1 MAKSPNIQHDN
12 TQYGKIAAALG
23 HAADE
28 ERKKRRSRRILLA
41 AASWIFLLFF
51 ILLLLFGVVAVV
63 RAMGEKS
70 LRDKAEGRTPTIT
83 GDTIESISGIGQG
96 EETGGMQW
104 KEDWIRYQGD
114 IYEYN
119 DKLLT
124 FLIMGIDQDHE
135 TTGNRDLVSGGQADA
150 LFLTIINPDD
160 RTIRIIA
167 VNRDT
172 MTDVVMK
179 GIGINGEDVTDKA
192 QIAIQHGFGDG
203 REESCELTRE
213 AVSALFY
220 DLPIHGYVAVNMAA
234 IPEINDAVGG
244 VTVTIPQDMS
254 EENRAWAEGTEI
266 TLKGMDSFY
275 YLRWR
280 ETTRF
285 ESARMRLERQK
296 SYLVALVQ
304 TAIAETKK
312 DITLP
317 LTLYGNLKKYMV
329 TDISADEVAYLA
341 GELIDYQFEGDNICT
356 LEGTTIMGT
365 KYEEFYPDEE
375 ALQDL
380 IIRIFYCKVDVQE
393 P

>member
-1 MAKSPNIQHDN
+1 MEKSPNIQNDN
-12 TQYGKIAAALG
+12 TQYEKIEATLG

-28 ERKKRRSRRILLA
+28 ERKKRRRRRILHVT
-41 AASWIFLLFF
+41 ASWIFLIFL

-83 GDTIESISGIGQG
+83 GDTIESISQIGQG
-96 EETGGMQW
+96 EETAGMQW
-104 KEDWIRYQGD
+104 EEDWIRYQGD

-119 DKLLT
+119 DDILT
-124 FLIMGIDQDHE
+124 FLVMGIDQDNE
-135 TTGNRDLVSGGQADA
+135 TTDNKDLVSGGQADA
-150 LFLTIINPDD
+150 LFLTVVNPDD
-160 RTIRIIA
+160 KTIRIIA

-179 GIGINGEDVTDKA
+179 GIGVNGEDLTAKA
-192 QIAIQHGFGDG
+192 QIAVQHGFGDG
-203 REESCELTRE
+203 REESCELTRQ

-220 DLPIHGYVAVNMAA
+220 DLPIHGYAAVNMAA

-254 EENRAWAEGTEI
+254 ELNPAWTEGTEI
-266 TLKGMDSFY
+266 TLKGMDSFR

-280 ETTRF
+280 DTTQF
-285 ESARMRLERQK
+285 ESARKRLERQK
-296 SYLVALVQ
+296 RYLSALVR

-312 DITLP
+312 DMTLP
-317 LTLYGNLKKYMV
+317 VTLYGNLKKYMV
-329 TDISADEVAYLA
+329 TDITADEVTYLA
-341 GELIDYQFEGDNICT
+341 GELIDYQFEGDNIYT
-356 LEGTTIMGT
+356 LEGTTIMGA

-380 IIRIFYCKVDVQE
+380 IIRIFYRKVDVQD